1 MRRAAG
7 LAAMLLLVTVTSA
20 LGGCTDGAAGNGAG
34 AGVGAGRDG
43 AATPAAGVL
52 AAGSGTD
59 LGNGRPAATYD
70 GLMVRR
76 RVAIAVEPA
85 PGADVVVLR
94 QELGLAATG
103 RHTTLSDVS
112 ASVLEA
118 ADREK
123 LEPDVTVLLPVGATL
138 ADAQELIDPSRSAH
152 AVFPGVRAYAVTSVL
167 VHDLRFSIPAKDPA
181 ASARAIAHEGILSD
195 ALGSYATSAAAG
207 RLDVTYTGPL
217 LSDDLVEQV
226 RRGIAR
232 GAGGQLSAVTV
243 SPRST
248 AGVGVDLA
256 TEPPPAAV
264 VEPAPSRHGHGH
276 VTALPAVQPVASES
290 TWLGP
295 WLAAVAVAVAVV
307 VIVWLGLT
315 LVREAGEEADVE

>member
-1 MRRAAG
+1 M
-7 LAAMLLLVTVTSA
+7 
-20 LGGCTDGAAGNGAG
+20 
-34 AGVGAGRDG
+34 
-43 AATPAAGVL
+43 
-52 AAGSGTD
+52 
-59 LGNGRPAATYD
+59 
-70 GLMVRR
+70 
-76 RVAIAVEPA
+76 
-85 PGADVVVLR
+85 
-94 QELGLAATG
+94 
-103 RHTTLSDVS
+103 
-112 ASVLEA
+112 
-118 ADREK
+118 
-123 LEPDVTVLLPVGATL
+123 
-138 ADAQELIDPSRSAH
+138 
-152 AVFPGVRAYAVTSVL
+152 L

-243 SPRST
+243 LPRST

-276 VTALPAVQPVASES
+276 GHVAALPAVQPVASES

-315 LVREAGEEADVE
+315 LVRGRGRRPTSSDLTSGGHVLIR